1 MAATRGDEIGTHAL
15 SPPRPIIA
23 CATSLA
29 RGIMGRFGAAHDW
42 SHVCRVMANAESL
55 IADLAGRSPLSPP
68 VVDRELVIL
77 GCILHDVANPR
88 YAAATFTTPDAVV
101 SLCMGYLVDRA
112 HLVDEPE
119 RFAKLERIVRCA
131 SRADPADGP
140 GAPPTPCIE
149 LDLVRDADRLDALG
163 PVGIARACMIGA
175 DRGWTLVGPRTP
187 TVAEWVAAGRPALP
201 PDGTVAAY
209 LYGQVLAGPA
219 STLATAAARARAVPL
234 VSHVESYLDALVA
247 QVRCAAEAVAK
258 HG

>member
-1 MAATRGDEIGTHAL
+1 MAATHDDEVGARAL
-15 SPPRPIIA
+15 SLPRPIVA

-42 SHVCRVMANAESL
+42 SHVRRVMANAESL
-55 IADLAGRSPLSPP
+55 IADLAGRSRLSPP
-68 VVDRELVIL
+68 VIDRELVTL
-77 GCILHDVANPR
+77 GCILHDVANPL

-101 SLCMGYLVDRA
+101 SLCMGYLADRA

-119 RFAKLERIVRCA
+119 RFAKLERIVRCV
-131 SRADPADGP
+131 SRADPGDGP
-140 GAPPTPCIE
+140 GAPSTPCIE

-175 DRGWTLVGPRTP
+175 DRGWTLVGPHTP
-187 TVAEWVAAGRPALP
+187 TVAEWVAAGRPTLP

-209 LYGQVLAGPA
+209 LYGHVLAGPA
-219 STLATAAARARAVPL
+219 STLATAAARARAPPL

-247 QVRCAAEAVAK
+247 QARSAA
-258 HG
+258 